1 MEIKGTKLFDGFVFL
16 GQDFLDKRSRVS
28 NMEQLK
34 GVDPNSI
41 PEGFKI
47 FVQDTKTWYEYD
59 SEYHSEIT
67 GNWKTSNAIASM
79 DSDKFV
85 YAILDSEGKVL
96 WGIKVD
102 GTTFSPTVEIGDVVF
117 TPTNVDEFL
126 WVMVDQDNMIVFGIK
141 KDGSLYAPKGM
152 PDEVKERFDELSNI
166 KVLAN
171 TDNWLFAFVDVN
183 DTVVWGIQSN
193 GSIYQGKGIPEDAL
207 AEFKKVWSRLSDFD
221 NLRTLENTGVWLLA
235 FVDTEDKV
243 VLGITK
249 DGEVYQGKGIPED
262 SKIEFSKI
270 YNRLAEIKDI
280 QVLTNIDNWLFVIQD
295 TQGNILFGIEK
306 DGSIYQ
312 GRGVPEEAK
321 EWLERLE
328 SLGYKV
334 MSNDQYLYAICD
346 SNDVVLF
353 AIDYGGK
360 TVVNGITGIGTI
372 EVVDTDQWVY
382 AIYDSK
388 GNILFAIKKD
398 GTTWMSS
405 VDGTGATEISNEYLK
420 SLYDEE
426 FIHIIQDTNGKIV
439 FAIRYLNGEV
449 YIPVGMSE
457 DAKKY
462 FKQVEKKIA
471 SIEDDIDY
479 LKKHGKDWSD
489 EKSLCLPMPR
499 VCARVDIVGT
509 KPTSKYVQQT
519 GTLTYS
525 DMDGNSFTKA
535 ILWNVQGNIS
545 SGFDKKNWAIDLL
558 NDPSDPDSSFS
569 VQFGNWCPFD
579 SFHLKA
585 YISDFWKTR
594 SLCVYRHAEQISQ
607 YRPYYNRR
615 PWDTIFGAANQTAD
629 GVLAG
634 GIGTVEEDTR
644 SGALGRPEGF
654 PVMLTING
662 KPYGLYTWN
671 IKKDKDNYHVTKNDN
686 NAKQLFFG
694 DYMTGVFERYN
705 NSYWSISNRN
715 LFTIEGVDGETII
728 IPSYSSSSGAQLVV
742 KNAVTSDGL
751 TLTVKNSAGSTYTYP
766 VYFNGNPVSPTN
778 TWEAGDCI
786 KILRSGNPSS
796 YYFNATL
803 VGKKWDEKSAY
814 NLNDYVWDEETID
827 FEVNGIASFVT
838 IRRLFKLVA
847 ANNTTFAGYEYD
859 EQGYPCQRVFY
870 TDEEGQ
876 QAVRRGSRIPYYN
889 TMRPSY
895 LNWRTTEVRNP
906 KKTIVR
912 YFTGNDEGGNPTYR
926 YEYYDYDSPMDYS
939 VTGAYDY
946 THEIISADM
955 ISQSAITKLM
965 ATGETENFSKK
976 EYTRSCNTRAA
987 LDLYSYVIPILHT
1000 TLTAKNYFDWGF
1012 LTEATEENYQSVWDS
1027 MSSSEQ
1033 TTLKNTV
1040 KKQIFTEHHDVD
1052 HNLDFFL
1059 VYNDTNYYD
1068 SITHNTLYTMY
1079 DGKHLIANLY
1089 DTDIALGMSSTYT
1102 NSFPA
1107 VATGVLGEGSTTTF
1121 VGWLYKYYKDEI
1133 MARWKEY
1140 RDNKVIDA
1148 DKFADIVHEL
1158 VESVGIENYKLEA
1171 QYWSQPGYRTPVY
1184 WRMPAGSLIALE
1196 DSDGNFEG
1204 WGYNEDVNSYD
1215 TMPAALKALYD
1226 ADPTSVE
1233 YDETKQY
1240 VTTGSTEQV
1249 YCTVTKGDSVHW
1261 YQCTANCKGQDPTKT
1276 YTCGSPTSGG
1286 VIDSPRRTIE
1296 WFRRRVAALDSKWS
1310 YTPPTESATSSS
1322 IPASVIENIIN
1333 A

>member
-1 MEIKGTKLFDGFVFL
+1 MADRIQLRRDTKLRWEQLNPILLEGEEGYVLDNPNLYKLGDGIHAWNDLPYRGYNGTIINDNLGSDERAVVSEAMTSKLTTEINVSILYPTGSSKGTNLYDINTAITKLPDSV
-16 GQDFLDKRSRVS
+16 KR
-28 NMEQLK
+28 K
-34 GVDPNSI
+34 
-41 PEGFKI
+41 
-47 FVQDTKTWYEYD
+47 
-59 SEYHSEIT
+59 
-67 GNWKTSNAIASM
+67 
-79 DSDKFV
+79 
-85 YAILDSEGKVL
+85 
-96 WGIKVD
+96 GIKVSFLNSNAD
-102 GTTFSPTVEIGDVVF
+102 YEVWQFVGDDIANIESWEQCGPPVRGHIITTDNFILAF
-117 TPTNVDEFL
+117 TDEHDNV
-126 WVMVDQDNMIVFGIK
+126 VFGI
-141 KDGSLYAPKGM
+141 DNQGRMVAPKGM

-193 GSIYQGKGIPEDAL
+193 GSIYQGKGIP
-207 AEFKKVWSRLSDFD
+207 
-221 NLRTLENTGVWLLA
+221 
-235 FVDTEDKV
+235 
-243 VLGITK
+243 
-249 DGEVYQGKGIPED
+249 
-262 SKIEFSKI
+262 
-270 YNRLAEIKDI
+270 
-280 QVLTNIDNWLFVIQD
+280 
-295 TQGNILFGIEK
+295 
-306 DGSIYQ
+306 
-312 GRGVPEEAK
+312 
-321 EWLERLE
+321 
-328 SLGYKV
+328 
-334 MSNDQYLYAICD
+334 
-346 SNDVVLF
+346 
-353 AIDYGGK
+353 
-360 TVVNGITGIGTI
+360 
-372 EVVDTDQWVY
+372 
-382 AIYDSK
+382 
-388 GNILFAIKKD
+388 
-398 GTTWMSS
+398 
-405 VDGTGATEISNEYLK
+405 
-420 SLYDEE
+420 
-426 FIHIIQDTNGKIV
+426 
-439 FAIRYLNGEV
+439 
-449 YIPVGMSE
+449 E

-694 DYMTGVFERYN
+694 DHMTGVFERYN

-1033 TTLKNTV
+1033 TTLENTV